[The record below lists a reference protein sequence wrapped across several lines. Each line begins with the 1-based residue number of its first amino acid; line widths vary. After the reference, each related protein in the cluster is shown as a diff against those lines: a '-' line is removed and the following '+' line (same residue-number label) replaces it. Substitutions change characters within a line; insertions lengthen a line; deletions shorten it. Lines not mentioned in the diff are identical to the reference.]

1 VIYINQFLD
10 KIRVAESRND
20 AKLVMSLRD
29 AKNLHNDVTKLLLAL
44 HDLSNKVSKT
54 NDVTSVSISGEDW

>member
-1 VIYINQFLD
+1 MIYINQFLD